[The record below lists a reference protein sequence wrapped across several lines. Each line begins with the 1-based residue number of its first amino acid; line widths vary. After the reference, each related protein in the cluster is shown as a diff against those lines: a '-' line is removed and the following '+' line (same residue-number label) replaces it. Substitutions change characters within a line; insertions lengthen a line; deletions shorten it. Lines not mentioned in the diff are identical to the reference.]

1 MSAVVHL
8 MADCRQW
15 CRVTL
20 VDDEG
25 RVVADWA
32 LAGESDPKL
41 EAVDLIA
48 RWAVIARRAGASVR
62 IGDACPELCEL
73 IELAGLPVE
82 MER

>member
-1 MSAVVHL
+1 

-20 VDDEG
+20 VDNEG
-25 RVVADWA
+25 EVLAGWA
-32 LAGESDPKL
+32 LAGESNPNL

-48 RWAVIARRAGASVR
+48 RWSVIARRAGASLR
-62 IGDACPELCEL
+62 IGNANPELREL

-82 MER
+82 VER